1 MNELNIR
8 YKKDSLAKVNR
19 ELSWLAFNERVLFE
33 ALDSHV
39 PVLDRLRFLGIYSSN
54 LDEFFRVR
62 VGTINRLLGEKYSDK
77 LNYNP
82 KEILTQIYQKIKEDE
97 KIFNSAFL
105 DIKKEL
111 KANGIQ
117 FISNIK
123 ISDEHLQW
131 CRDYFK
137 KNIRK
142 GISPLLF
149 RDDLKFPSLRDKS
162 IYLAIKLELKS
173 KKTVYSLIEVP
184 TDFYPRFIEIPSS
197 NPEQHYVMML
207 DDLIRLNLD
216 EIYKVFDFV
225 SAEAYT
231 IKLTR
236 DAELDLESDFS
247 KSDLNLLSKTL
258 KQRSKGQPVRFIA
271 DKSIPKDLLRFFQLK
286 TKISKENLV
295 LSGKYHNFKDFM
307 NFPDFG
313 IKQLKYKK
321 TESLPN
327 YKIEQEKTILTTIE
341 KKDVLL
347 FYPYN
352 SFSYLLDFLRE
363 SSIDPDVV
371 EIKMSLYRLS
381 SKSQIVNI
389 LSNAV
394 KNGKKV
400 TVIMEITARFDE
412 ANNIFWANQMK
423 DEGIKLIYGH
433 PDYKVHSKLVYVL
446 KKTGKKE
453 QEYVNISTGN
463 YNEVTADT
471 YSDLSLFTTDSRLTK
486 EVASVF
492 EYLETKKERK
502 FNHLLVAPFNLR
514 SQLVAKINREIKHKK
529 AGKDAHIILKLNSLV
544 DDEIIDKLYDAK
556 KAGVKVELIV
566 RGICCV
572 ATELN
577 PKYELKAISII
588 DKYLEHAR
596 IYYFLNNQSEE
607 CYISSADIMVRNIDY
622 RVEVA
627 APIYDKLILEKI
639 KKFLSIQLHDNVK
652 SRTHNATMSNPRT
665 NIPKQKIAI
674 RSQDEIYHWLEDLN
688 LYVQTKA
695 ITKKTTKR

>member
-1 MNELNIR
+1 MNELNLE
-8 YKKDSLAKVNR
+8 YNKNTLPKVNR

-33 ALDSHV
+33 ALDSQV
-39 PVLDRLRFLGIYSSN
+39 PVLERLRFLGIYSSN

-62 VGTINRLLGEKYSDK
+62 VGTLNRIISDKNVDK

-82 KEILTQIYQKIKEDE
+82 KEILAQIYLKLKENE
-97 KIFNSAFL
+97 KIFTTAFL

-111 KANGIQ
+111 KINGIQ

-123 ISDEHLQW
+123 ISDEHLKW

-149 RDDLKFPSLRDKS
+149 KDELRFPTLKDKS
-162 IYLAIKLELKS
+162 IYLAIKLQLKTN
-173 KKTVYSLIEVP
+173 KIVYSLIEVP
-184 TDFYPRFIEIPSS
+184 TEFFPRFIEIPSQ
-197 NPEQHYVMML
+197 NPNQHFVMML

-216 EIYKVFDFV
+216 EIYKVFDIA

-247 KSDLNLLSKTL
+247 KSDITYLSKTL
-258 KQRSKGQPVRFIA
+258 KQRSKGLPVRFIA
-271 DKSIPKDLLRFFQLK
+271 DKSMPKDLLNFLQLK
-286 TKISKENLV
+286 TKISKQNVV

-313 IKQLKYKK
+313 ISRLKYPKI
-321 TESLPN
+321 ESLPN
-327 YKIEQEKTILTTIE
+327 YKIEQEKTILNTIE

-352 SFSYLLDFLRE
+352 SFTYLLDFLRE
-363 SSIDPDVV
+363 SSIDPNVI

-381 SKSQIVNI
+381 NKSQIVNI

-412 ANNIFWANQMK
+412 ANNIFWANQLK
-423 DEGIKLIYGH
+423 DEGVKVIYGH
-433 PDYKVHSKLVYVL
+433 PDYKVHCKLVYVL
-446 KKTGKKE
+446 KKQGKTVKE
-453 QEYVNISTGN
+453 YTNISTGN
-463 YNEVTADT
+463 FNEVTADI
-471 YSDLSLFTTDSRLTK
+471 YSDLSLFTTDKRLTQD
-486 EVASVF
+486 VASVF
-492 EYLETKKERK
+492 NFLETNNKPQFK
-502 FNHLLVAPFNLR
+502 HLLVAPFNIR
-514 SQLVAKINREIKHKK
+514 DKIVAKINREIKNKK
-529 AGKDAHIILKLNSLV
+529 VGKPAHIILKINSLV
-544 DDEIIDKLYDAK
+544 DDEIIDKLYEAK
-556 KAGVKVELIV
+556 KIGVIVELIV

-572 ATELN
+572 CTDEHLKN
-577 PKYELKAISII
+577 EIKAISII
-588 DKYLEHAR
+588 DKYLEHSR
-596 IYYFLNNQSEE
+596 VYYFLNDGKEE
-607 CYISSADIMVRNIDY
+607 CYLSSADLMVRNLNY

-627 APIYDKLILEKI
+627 TPIFDKLILEKI
-639 KKFLSIQLHDNVK
+639 KKFLQIQLSDNVK
-652 SRTHNATMSNPRT
+652 SRFHNANMSNARANT
-665 NIPKQKIAI
+665 KQKKII
-674 RSQDEIYHWLEDLN
+674 RSQVAIYDWLEN
-688 LYVQTKA
+688 INIEENKKKA
-695 ITKKTTKR
+695 T